1 MATASYCG
9 GVRHN
14 RYSEQQVPIAIGMA
28 SNKNHL
34 ANVQKIKQLNISQ
47 IFLENS

>member
-1 MATASYCG
+1 MVTAFYCG
-9 GVRHN
+9 GVRRN
-14 RYSEQQVPIAIGMA
+14 RYSGQQEIA